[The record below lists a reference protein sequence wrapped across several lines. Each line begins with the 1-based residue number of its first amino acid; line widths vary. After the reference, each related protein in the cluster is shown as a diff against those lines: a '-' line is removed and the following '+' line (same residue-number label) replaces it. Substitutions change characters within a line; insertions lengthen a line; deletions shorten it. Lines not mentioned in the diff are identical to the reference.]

1 MSNLID
7 EIRKALKGEKKSEF
21 IDQLLK
27 EKSLYDALKKTG
39 ITIEAEDTRERAV
52 LRPYGV
58 LSKVQKIDQ
67 IDVVELINKISEITT
82 LKTLETLSEV
92 TKIKNIENIKSIGNA
107 PIFQNPVRNP
117 FFLSGLSDWSYQ
129 NVTLTED
136 DNFHYHATIN
146 SGYLMQYLTA
156 KTDDY
161 DTLVFWG
168 AKPMVGGVD
177 VDYIIAYTDGTST
190 SGTQVLGTTWS
201 AYPVN
206 LPTGKII
213 KYIRFENSGGTSGI
227 AFPQLLPSLKI
238 LNPHPVSQS
247 GTWNINNL
255 LNPHP
260 ITQTTRTNLRTMGE
274 REDLLLK
281 SQDVSAGTTTI
292 LSAVSG
298 QRHKIYGYDY
308 EADTDGTNEFLCTV
322 NGTTCRFGRRTT
334 KGVHAKTF
342 VHPIVCDVNT
352 ALQFVSAGNTKLSI
366 QYKTEA

>member
-1 MSNLID
+1 MSSLID
-7 EIRKALKGEKKSEF
+7 EIRKALKGEKKNEF

-27 EKSLYDALKKTG
+27 EKELYDALKKTG

-82 LKTLETLSEV
+82 LKTLQTLSEV
-92 TKIKNIENIKSIGNA
+92 TNIKNIESVDLIDEITKIENIKSIGNA

-177 VDYIIAYTDGTST
+177 IDYIIAYTDGTST

-201 AYPVN
+201 AYPIT
-206 LPTGKII
+206 LSAGKII
-213 KYIRFENSGGTSGI
+213 KYIRFENSGGVSGI
-227 AFPQLLPSLKI
+227 AFPQLI
-238 LNPHPVSQS
+238 
-247 GTWNINNL
+247 
-255 LNPHP
+255 
-260 ITQTTRTNLRTMGE
+260 
-274 REDLLLK
+274 
-281 SQDVSAGTTTI
+281 
-292 LSAVSG
+292 
-298 QRHKIYGYDY
+298 
-308 EADTDGTNEFLCTV
+308 
-322 NGTTCRFGRRTT
+322 
-334 KGVHAKTF
+334 
-342 VHPIVCDVNT
+342 
-352 ALQFVSAGNTKLSI
+352 
-366 QYKTEA
+366 

>member
-1 MSNLID
+1 MTDSLFD
-7 EIRKALKGEKKSEF
+7 EIRKRLKGEGKSEF

-27 EKSLYDALKKTG
+27 EKSLYDALKKAG
-39 ITIEAEDTRERAV
+39 ITVEAEDTRERAV

-67 IDVVELINKISEITT
+67 VDLISLISEITT
-82 LKTLETLSEV
+82 IKTLQVLAEV
-92 TKIKNIENIKSIGNA
+92 TNIKNIENIDSIENIKSIGNV
-107 PIFQNPVRNP
+107 PVYQNPIRNP

-129 NVTLTED
+129 NVTLIEHSD
-136 DNFHYHATIN
+136 FHYSANIN
-146 SGYLMQYLTA
+146 DGYLMQYLTA

-168 AKPMVGGVD
+168 AKSMVGGVD

-190 SGTQVLGTTWS
+190 SGTQVLGTIWS
-201 AYPVN
+201 AYSIT
-206 LPTGKII
+206 LSAGKII

-227 AFPQLLPSLKI
+227 AFPQLLPSL
-238 LNPHPVSQS
+238 NV
-247 GTWNINNL
+247 NNL

-260 ITQTTRTNLRTMGE
+260 IKQTTRTNLKTMAE

-281 SQDVSAGTTTI
+281 SVDVTAGTTTI
-292 LSAVSG
+292 LNAVSG

-308 EADTDGTNEFLCTV
+308 EADADGTNEFICTV

-366 QYKTEA
+366 QYKTES